1 MVDLNQNLPIITL
14 SKNDLNIPIRR
25 QILSEYIFKPI
36 IQLHAIYKK
45 FIKNKKKRKGIQC
58 KRYKKVIVLYQY
70 QTKKYFRDEKIT
82 ESHPPEEIAT
92 LSVYLTRELQNT

>member
-1 MVDLNQNLPIITL
+1 MIDLNQNLPIITL

-36 IQLHAIYKK
+36 IQLHAI
-45 FIKNKKKRKGIQC
+45 KKRKGIQC
-58 KRYKKVIVLYQY
+58 KCYKKIIVLYQY

-82 ESHPPEEIAT
+82 ESHPPEK
-92 LSVYLTRELQNT
+92 